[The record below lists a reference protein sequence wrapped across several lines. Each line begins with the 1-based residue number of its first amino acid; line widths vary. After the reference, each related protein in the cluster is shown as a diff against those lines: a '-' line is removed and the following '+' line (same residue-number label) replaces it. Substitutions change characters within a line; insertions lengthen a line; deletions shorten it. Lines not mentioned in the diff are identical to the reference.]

1 METKNKTEINNR
13 RLKFEMLQHTP
24 FAALLLAA
32 VLLEQQRGTRERRAG
47 VLNFSTVED
56 YLHHRHTNALQ
67 YKVWLI
73 STTTNQAAVIA
84 GESDH

>member
-1 METKNKTEINNR
+1 MKTKNKTEINNR

-24 FAALLLAA
+24 FAALLLGAE
-32 VLLEQQRGTRERRAG
+32 LEQKRGTRERRAG

-56 YLHHRHTNALQ
+56 YLHHRHTYALQ